1 LEDDSGPEI
10 KGYTFYESASA
21 PYGGV
26 RTPMKAEKS
35 AGMLPYISVRSIEKT
50 LQKIKTARGKV
61 LVPKTEIPPGWFAVF
76 RAPGGVIQALLESK

>member
-1 LEDDSGPEI
+1 
-10 KGYTFYESASA
+10 
-21 PYGGV
+21 
-26 RTPMKAEKS
+26 MKAEKS